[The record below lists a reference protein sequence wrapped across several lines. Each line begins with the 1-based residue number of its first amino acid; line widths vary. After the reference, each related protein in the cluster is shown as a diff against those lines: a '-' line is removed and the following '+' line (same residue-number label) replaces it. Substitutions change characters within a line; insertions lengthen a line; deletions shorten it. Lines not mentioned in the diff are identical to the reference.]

1 MKKQKS
7 SIIVLS
13 CSESS
18 DDESEK
24 AKPKIDKE
32 ELRKYLQN
40 SDEEDESPQKTSPK
54 KTKKLVKKRK
64 TSHNNVDQAKP
75 IKKQIKPIQKDSP
88 QKYLLQGDDFKKL
101 QKKAKKLGASSLD
114 VSQRKNNKY
123 IVEYDNKK
131 IHFGSVNSEDYL
143 NHKDPVRRDK
153 YLTKAKKIVNKDGQ
167 LTHLL
172 PSYPNYWSVKL
183 LN

>member
-1 MKKQKS
+1 MKKKKS

-18 DDESEK
+18 DDETEK
-24 AKPKIDKE
+24 AMPKIDKE

-40 SDEEDESPQKTSPK
+40 SDEDESPQKTSPK
-54 KTKKLVKKRK
+54 KSKKLLHKRK
-64 TSHNNVDQAKP
+64 TSPSNTILQV
-75 IKKQIKPIQKDSP
+75 KQIKPTQKDSP
-88 QKYLLQGDDFKKL
+88 SKYLLQGDDLKRL
-101 QKKAKKLGASSLD
+101 QKKAKKLGTTSLD

-123 IVEYDNKK
+123 MVEYDNKK
-131 IHFGSVNSEDYL
+131 IHFGSANTEDYL
-143 NHKDPVRRDK
+143 NHKNPVRRDK
-153 YLTKAKKIVNKDGQ
+153 YPTKAKKISNKDGQ